1 MQTAYDTDEFAE
13 FMCSIRGN
21 DINSYTYAD
30 VIQVSGGL
38 FFQVMTKISLCPFLA
53 RIRFHPIARI
63 ALKAWIA
70 SKH

>member
-30 VIQVSGGL
+30 VIQVSGGG
-38 FFQVMTKISLCPFLA
+38 
-53 RIRFHPIARI
+53 
-63 ALKAWIA
+63 
-70 SKH
+70 